1 MIDLQPRK
9 VPRQGRSRTTVT
21 AILDACACRLVRGGY
36 AGLTTNHIAER
47 AGVSIG
53 TLYEYF
59 PNREAIVAALAI
71 RAFERQLVRMR
82 AALGEARA
90 MPTPDGIE
98 YMLVTGIRQ
107 MASERGV
114 FDVLARE
121 ASFVFQLPAVV
132 EARAQLDGVTDAFRR
147 GVGGAV
153 SLSDPETDTWLI
165 SRMLFGPMVDITL
178 TGEDEA
184 GQERLAR
191 QLARLI
197 CRMALGRDSPAGS
210 NAATG
215 EVIALGAARTA
226 HPTARP
232 RR

>member
-1 MIDLQPRK
+1 MIDLRPRK

-21 AILDACACRLVRGGY
+21 AILDACACKLVRAGY

-71 RAFERQLVRMR
+71 RAFERQLATMR
-82 AALGEARA
+82 AALDEARA
-90 MPTPDGIE
+90 MPTPGAIE
-98 YMLVTGIRQ
+98 YMLVIGIRQ

-147 GVGGAV
+147 AAGGAV
-153 SLSDPETDTWLI
+153 CQPDPETDTWLI

-191 QLARLI
+191 QLAHLI
-197 CRMALGRDSPAGS
+197 CRMALARDPLTPSK
-210 NAATG
+210 AAAG
-215 EVIALGAARTA
+215 EVVALSAA
-226 HPTARP
+226 
-232 RR
+232 